1 MAAILAGNNV
11 EEEYMWSC
19 TLDKTTKEFQWSPE
33 DPSDAK
39 DDDDKEDPT
48 LKPGHRLLIKN
59 AILMPEAKKD
69 EVTVLQIECDGYNK
83 KKVTAPIVAMKGG
96 VDHQRYIDLLV
107 PCPAK
112 ITLLQGEGPIH
123 LIGSHC
129 VDFYGYRDHG
139 PGSDAESEEEDEVDM
154 EAEEQE
160 ATAEGD
166 KKEES
171 KKRKASGDAT
181 PEKGKKTKTEEAPK
195 SAEKTGSAKKDE
207 KVASA
212 EKKEKR
218 KSK

>member
-11 EEEYMWSC
+11 EEEYMWAC
-19 TLDKTTKEFQWSPE
+19 TLDKSNKEFEWSPE
-33 DPSDAK
+33 DPSDNK

-83 KKVTAPIVAMKGG
+83 KKVLTPIVAMKGG
-96 VDHQRYIDLLV
+96 VDYQRYVDLLV

-112 ITLLQGEGPIH
+112 IKLLHGEGPIH
-123 LIGSHC
+123 LVGSHC

-139 PGSDAESEEEDEVDM
+139 AGSDAEESEEEDAEM

-160 ATAEGD
+160 AAAKGD
-166 KKEES
+166 TKEES
-171 KKRKASGDAT
+171 KKRKASGEAT
-181 PEKGKKTKTEEAPK
+181 PEKGKKSKTEE
-195 SAEKTGSAKKDE
+195 EKPGSGKKDE
-207 KVASA
+207 KVSST
-212 EKKEKR
+212 EKAKR